1 VTPFLPL
8 ERVEPDISGTHGLNP
23 VTLALPRQQE
33 ALSEKQRLLGAKGAK
48 LDAQA
53 AAMLVE
59 AKALDAE
66 AQVLADEAAQ
76 ALILSQQP
84 FPPLKPLPSLVQD
97 PIYYE
102 DEDLYYFESCIPYAP
117 AFAPSWVV
125 VRRPFLF
132 RHHFRP
138 SLHGGMRHAAC
149 GMPTSHTT
157 LDILTKIGA
166 TKHPN
171 ALDLIAQKW

>member
-1 VTPFLPL
+1 MTPFLPL

-33 ALSEKQRLLGAKGAK
+33 ALSEKQRLLGAKGAR

-84 FPPLKPLPSLVQD
+84 LPPSNRCLRWCKIQSIMRMKACIILRAAFLMLLPLL
-97 PIYYE
+97 
-102 DEDLYYFESCIPYAP
+102 LLG
-117 AFAPSWVV
+117 W
-125 VRRPFLF
+125 
-132 RHHFRP
+132 
-138 SLHGGMRHAAC
+138 
-149 GMPTSHTT
+149 
-157 LDILTKIGA
+157 
-166 TKHPN
+166 
-171 ALDLIAQKW
+171 

>member
-1 VTPFLPL
+1 MTPFLPL

-84 FPPLKPLPSLVQD
+84 FPPPQT
-97 PIYYE
+97 
-102 DEDLYYFESCIPYAP
+102 A
-117 AFAPSWVV
+117 AFA
-125 VRRPFLF
+125 
-132 RHHFRP
+132 
-138 SLHGGMRHAAC
+138 
-149 GMPTSHTT
+149 
-157 LDILTKIGA
+157 GA
-166 TKHPN
+166 RSN
-171 ALDLIAQKW
+171 LL